1 MFPFFRCPVFRSPL
15 NLSSFFFVHRAW
27 SPFAW
32 TTATRPVATWSCSC
46 WPSAAASSINLIWP
60 SQSLRKI
67 SFTIFV
73 ESGEEIWPSY
83 DCPKRQLR
91 TMKWQLSEKW
101 VATFGIWISVIY
113 LGKKKQER
121 VRVDFTCLFL
131 LTPPALAGWVTAWFH
146 VCPLTL

>member
-1 MFPFFRCPVFRSPL
+1 MFPFFLCPVFRSPL
-15 NLSSFFFVHRAW
+15 NLSSFFSVHRAW

-32 TTATRPVATWSCSC
+32 TTATRRTATWSCSC
-46 WPSAAASSINLIWP
+46 WPSAAASSTNLIWP

-101 VATFGIWISVIY
+101 VATFDIWISVIY

-121 VRVDFTCLFL
+121 VRVYFTCLFL
-131 LTPPALAGWVTAWFH
+131 LTPPTLAGRVTARFH
-146 VCPLTL
+146 VRPLTL